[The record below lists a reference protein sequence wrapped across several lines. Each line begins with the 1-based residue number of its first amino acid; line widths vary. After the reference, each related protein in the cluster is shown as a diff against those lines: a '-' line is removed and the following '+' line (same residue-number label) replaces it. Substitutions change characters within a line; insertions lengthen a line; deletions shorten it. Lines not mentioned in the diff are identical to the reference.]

1 VRADPQAKNPGRE
14 LSNLIAEK
22 RALVGVLGLGYVGLP
37 LALTFAENGYRVLGF
52 DSDTNK
58 PETLDRGRSYLAHIE
73 DSRIRTARESDRL
86 DATADLTRLSE
97 PDAILICVPTPLS
110 DTKEPNL
117 RFVVESARSIRDH
130 LRPGQLIVLEST
142 TYPGTTEG
150 LLKPLLEESGLRCG
164 SDFFVAY
171 SPEREDPGNPRFT
184 TRTIPKL
191 VGGADSRSTE
201 LAISLYQGVV
211 VEVIR
216 VSTPAVAEAAKLT
229 ENIFRSVNIA
239 LVNELKMVFDR
250 MGIDVWEVVEAASSK
265 PFGFMRFDPGPGWG
279 GHCIPIDP
287 FYLAWKAREHGVEAK
302 FIELAGAINVFMP
315 RYVIEKLQ
323 AALEDRGKTLFGS
336 KILIL
341 GLAYKR
347 DAADP
352 RESPSFELISLLLE
366 RGAEVVYHDPHLP
379 EAPRMRTWPGLG
391 PLESQLLE
399 PALLRSVDAVVVA
412 TDHSAVDYPMVHEH
426 ADLIVDTRGVY
437 RDSSDK
443 IVKA

>member
-1 VRADPQAKNPGRE
+1 MRADPQAKNPGRK
-14 LSNLIAEK
+14 LSSLIAEK

-52 DSDTNK
+52 DTDANK
-58 PETLDRGRSYLAHIE
+58 PEALERGRSYLAHIE
-73 DSRIRTARESDRL
+73 DSRIWAARESDKL
-86 DATADLTRLSE
+86 DATANLKRLSE
-97 PDAILICVPTPLS
+97 PDVILICVPTPLTE
-110 DTKEPNL
+110 TKEPDL
-117 RFVVESARSIRDH
+117 RFVVRSARCLRDH
-130 LRPGQLIVLEST
+130 LRRGQLIVLEST

-184 TRTIPKL
+184 TRAIPKL
-191 VGGADSRSTE
+191 VAGADARSTE

-216 VSTPAVAEAAKLT
+216 VSAPAVAEAAKLT

-250 MGIDVWEVVEAASSK
+250 MGIDVWEVIDAASSK

-287 FYLAWKAREHGVEAK
+287 FYLAWKAREHGIEAK

-315 RYVIEKLQ
+315 RYVIEKLE
-323 AALEDRGKTLFGS
+323 AALGDRGKTLSGS

-379 EAPRMRTWPGLG
+379 KAPPMRTWPGLG
-391 PLESQLLE
+391 RLESQLLE
-399 PALLRSVDAVVVA
+399 PTLLRSVDAVVVA
-412 TDHSAVDYPMVHEH
+412 TDHSTLDYSMVHEH

-443 IVKA
+443 IVRA